1 MSRNKRQAWANGL
14 IAVSALAGAV
24 ALTNHYTQ
32 PAANVSA
39 PVTTANTAASSGT
52 GSTNTAVGKT
62 GTATSDAIQY
72 QFGQVQV
79 SVTEANGK
87 ITKIDYAN
95 STATNGRAQAFPYL
109 VQYAISAQGTNFSNI
124 SGATYTTDAF
134 KQALN
139 SAISKLG

>member
-24 ALTNHYTQ
+24 VLTNHYTQ

-87 ITKIDYAN
+87 ITKIEEIQATAN
-95 STATNGRAQAFPYL
+95 NGREQAFPYL
-109 VQYAISAQGTNFSNI
+109 MDYAIQANGTSFGNL
-124 SGATYTTDAF
+124 SGATYTTDAY
-134 KQALN
+134 KQALD
-139 SAISKLG
+139 SALSKLS